1 MYRKIKEISR
11 ILVACAAFSALLT
24 GCSAFQSESDE
35 ALVEAIDKTEVI
47 DHTKGHSGVPLTTL
61 AISNDFPVFKDYYIA
76 PGDVLEV
83 AFHLERKLLD
93 RYPITL
99 YHTVEVRF
107 VNLPNLDQTQ
117 NVLPDGTI
125 SLPYLGSHDVVGKTA
140 SELETELVQAYSEYL
155 RYPEIYVTIK
165 NFNARVE
172 QVRRDL
178 QTASRGLSKLIT
190 VRQDGYVSFPML
202 GDYYVARRTIQDVYE
217 EISTAYQDYIPGLK
231 SSLYMR
237 EQTGTNV
244 YVLGEVTNP
253 GAYEVKRPINVFQAV
268 ARAGGYTREG
278 QTESVVVFRRNGD
291 TLDAHRF
298 DIKDVSTYGAQ
309 AANFYLRPEDIL
321 LIPRNRVS
329 SAAQLMREISDI
341 IFFRGLG
348 LSVGYDLNPGN
359 N

>member
-1 MYRKIKEISR
+1 MKALTRTF
-11 ILVACAAFSALLT
+11 LTFAVVCAFLT
-24 GCSAFQSESDE
+24 GCSGFQSQSDE
-35 ALVEAIDKTEVI
+35 GNFDAIDKTDVI
-47 DHTKGHSGVPLTTL
+47 DHTKGDSGEPLTTL
-61 AISNDFPVFKDYYIA
+61 TITNDFPVFKDYFIA

-99 YHTVEVRF
+99 YHTVEVKF

-117 NVLPDGTI
+117 DVLPDGTI
-125 SLPYLGSHDVVGKTA
+125 SLPYIGSYSVVGKTTA
-140 SELETELVQAYSEYL
+140 GLQAELVDVYSKHL

-172 QVRRDL
+172 QVRKDL
-178 QTASRGLSKLIT
+178 QTASRGLSKLVT
-190 VRQDGYVSFPML
+190 VRQDGYVSFPMI

-217 EISTAYQDYIPGLK
+217 EIAEDYQNYIPGLK

-244 YVLGEVTNP
+244 YVLGEVNTP
-253 GAYEVKRPINVFQAV
+253 GAYEIARPINVLQAV

-278 QTESVVVFRRNGD
+278 QTEQVVVFRRDGD
-291 TLDAHRF
+291 RLHAHRF
-298 DIKDVSTYGAQ
+298 DIKDMSTFGAQ

-321 LIPRNRVS
+321 LVPRNKVS
-329 SAAQLMREISDI
+329 SAAQLMREFADI
-341 IFFRGLG
+341 MLFRGFSAGISKEL
-348 LSVGYDLNPGN
+348 
-359 N
+359 